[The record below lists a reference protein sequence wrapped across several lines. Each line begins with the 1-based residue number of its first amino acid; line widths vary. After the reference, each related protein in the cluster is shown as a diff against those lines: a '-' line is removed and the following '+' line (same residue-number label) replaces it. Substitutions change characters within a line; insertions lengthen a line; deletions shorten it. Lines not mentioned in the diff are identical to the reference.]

1 MRKNRTRP
9 FSSDSE
15 EIVTNDLKK
24 NRKRNRIIEQYSS
37 SEDEDTNNNGE
48 KIDESYIQKVRK
60 MKRNSGKRYCTQ
72 SGNIVPGKIFQNKD
86 CRCRNAC
93 TKNYDE
99 EERKNIFEKFWGLG
113 DFNKQNVLLYE
124 AVERKIVKRK
134 RPTNGNGSPRNWSF
148 RYLLNSKNG
157 KVPVC
162 KKFFLDT
169 FQVRG

>member
-1 MRKNRTRP
+1 MGKNRTRP
-9 FSSDSE
+9 FSSDSEE

-24 NRKRNRIIEQYSS
+24 NRKRNRIIEQYLS

-60 MKRNSGKRYCTQ
+60 MKWNSGKRYCTQ

-86 CRCRNAC
+86 CRCRNAY

-113 DFNKQNVLLYE
+113 DFNK
-124 AVERKIVKRK
+124 
-134 RPTNGNGSPRNWSF
+134 
-148 RYLLNSKNG
+148 
-157 KVPVC
+157 
-162 KKFFLDT
+162 
-169 FQVRG
+169 